1 MGENDTFTY
10 HVKKPLIDQK
20 NRVFH
25 SLITLERTREL
36 ELLIHLIA
44 NSRQAL
50 IVCGPEGIGKST
62 LLKVLQDRKIESWLY
77 SLVQGNADLSFEKI
91 QEQTALAIKQYN
103 PDKQVQALS
112 GAFSL
117 VESQHKKIVL
127 MIEEAGHLAPG
138 LINTII
144 EYTVENPV
152 LRVIFVLTHDDL
164 FVKNR
169 SDSAIDDCH
178 LIEIPPLSKKQCGEF
193 LQYLAT
199 KPRSQI
205 AFNELSDG
213 MIEAVYR
220 ETQGIPGRIIAAL
233 PGLEDTKQGD
243 NSLWILVAAVAG
255 LVVLALG
262 IQWFSASQYN
272 IKPMPTPATDVQ
284 KSAGIESSLPQPALP
299 PRTQQIEPAAQAVAT
314 ISAQHAGEDGIGRL
328 SESGTNTVVKSKS
341 ETDNQVIDDQVLT
354 QKQQLDDAQ
363 QKNTESLALINKQP
377 KKPDDGK
384 TDNNSELS
392 MPITIS
398 PQQTAPVAEDK
409 TEASVVQN
417 DGEQWLKK
425 QPIDNYTLQLMV
437 LSKEQS
443 IKDIMKKYPL
453 PGQSLRYI
461 KSVVNSRTRFV
472 LLYGSFTSSS
482 LANQAKKSL
491 PPEFRNS
498 VARKMNAIKK

>member
-299 PRTQQIEPAAQAVAT
+299 PSTQQIEPAVQAVAT

-341 ETDNQVIDDQVLT
+341 ETDDQVI
-354 QKQQLDDAQ
+354 
-363 QKNTESLALINKQP
+363 
-377 KKPDDGK
+377 
-384 TDNNSELS
+384 
-392 MPITIS
+392 
-398 PQQTAPVAEDK
+398 
-409 TEASVVQN
+409 VVQN